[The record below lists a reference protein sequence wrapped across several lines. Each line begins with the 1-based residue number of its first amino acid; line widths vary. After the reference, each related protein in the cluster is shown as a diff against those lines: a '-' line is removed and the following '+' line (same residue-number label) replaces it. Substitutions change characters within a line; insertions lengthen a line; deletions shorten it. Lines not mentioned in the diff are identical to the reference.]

1 MGRKYRDMKI
11 GDTLYISIQRDD
23 CKTSKYRCKLVDIFK
38 DRIYIDYPISD
49 ETNKTVFLPKD
60 LTFYVSYQNNQ
71 NVFKF
76 SSYLIERKLTSIPT
90 LVLYL
95 PPVEEH
101 IRIQRRKHVRVEA
114 VVDLAVHCSEDT
126 FPPFTTTTRDISGG
140 GVSII
145 IKDRSFTKDILLNLS
160 LVLKTEENNYDYIFT
175 QARFIRYKQLNNG
188 VAIAS
193 LQFINLDGED
203 QQRIISFCFKKERE
217 QRKQESFL
225 EKK

>member
-1 MGRKYRDMKI
+1 MKI
-11 GDTLYISIQRDD
+11 GDTLYISVLLDD
-23 CKTSKYRCKLVDIFK
+23 YKTAKYRCKLVDIFQ

-49 ETNKTVFLPKD
+49 ETNRTVFLSKD
-60 LTFYVSYQNNQ
+60 LTFDVLYRNNQ

-76 SSYLIERKLTSIPT
+76 PSFLIERKLTSIPT

-95 PPVEEH
+95 PPKEEH
-101 IRIQRRKHVRVEA
+101 LRIQRRKHVRVETA
-114 VVDLAVHCSEDT
+114 VDVAVHCSKDT

-145 IKDRSFTKDILLNLS
+145 IKERSFRKDMPLILT
-160 LVLKTEENNYDYIFT
+160 LVLKTGEDNYDYIFT
-175 QARFIRYKQLNNG
+175 QARFIRYKPLNNG
-188 VAIAS
+188 LAIAS
-193 LQFINLDGED
+193 LQFINIDGED
-203 QQRIISFCFKKERE
+203 QQKIISFCFKKERE